1 MQANAQQ
8 HLEVDFLLSFTPKNN
23 STYSK
28 KKEKNKW
35 VSFHEIT
42 CLIIVK
48 MMMKMNNR
56 SHRYEIVLGLDIQ

>member
-8 HLEVDFLLSFTPKNN
+8 HPEVELLLSFTPKNN
-23 STYSK
+23 RTYSK

-35 VSFHEIT
+35 VCFHEIT

-48 MMMKMNNR
+48 MMMKMKNR
-56 SHRYEIVLGLDIQ
+56 SHRYETVVGLDIQ